1 MQGGFYRTA
10 QPLITNDEARDGR
23 KCPRH
28 RGGAREGFQTFCLR
42 FQHLSHALPRCLGV
56 AGEPIP
62 AISLS
67 RRIMLQHWG
76 CCGGEKG
83 GGLHGGECPTSKY
96 LGVVCLSAN
105 MILNVEY

>member
-1 MQGGFYRTA
+1 MQGGFYRTT

-28 RGGAREGFQTFCLR
+28 RGGAREGFHTFCLR

-56 AGEPIP
+56 AGESIP
-62 AISLS
+62 ALSLS

-83 GGLHGGECPTSKY
+83 GDCTAEN
-96 LGVVCLSAN
+96 VRRQN
-105 MILNVEY
+105 ILALFNRRKSLPFG